1 MPRLCIRE
9 GAAKQLFGVTVAK
22 IKKLILVTAKHMPQH
37 KYFSELA
44 EELSKKMGVEL
55 EVREEDYA
63 FLAEHGDTDEFG
75 MPWTPQLLAEL
86 DDGRIVVLLSK
97 MPFDEKTL
105 KFDVNRALE
114 IVMEKVK
121 GLE

>member
-1 MPRLCIRE
+1 MAVGQSVAEKAGMCVSLGADIIIVGSNIIR
-9 GAAKQLFGVTVAK
+9 
-22 IKKLILVTAKHMPQH
+22 
-37 KYFSELA
+37 
-44 EELSKKMGVEL
+44 SKD
-55 EVREEDYA
+55 VREEDYA
-63 FLAEHGDTDEFG
+63 FLAEHCDTDEFC
-75 MPWTPQLLAEL
+75 MPWAPQLLAEL

-114 IVMEKVK
+114 IVMEKIK

>member
-1 MPRLCIRE
+1 
-9 GAAKQLFGVTVAK
+9 VAK
-22 IKKLILVTAKHMPQH
+22 VKKLILVTAKHMPQH
-37 KYFSELA
+37 KYFNELA
-44 EELSKKMGVEL
+44 EELRKKLGVEL

-105 KFDVNRALE
+105 KFDVDRAMQVVLE
-114 IVMEKVK
+114 KIRD
-121 GLE
+121 LE

>member
-1 MPRLCIRE
+1 M
-9 GAAKQLFGVTVAK
+9 AK

-37 KYFSELA
+37 KYFSKLA
-44 EELSKKMGVEL
+44 EELRKKLGVEL

-105 KFDVNRALE
+105 KFDVDRALE
-114 IVMEKVK
+114 VVMEKVK
-121 GLE
+121 ALE

>member
-1 MPRLCIRE
+1 
-9 GAAKQLFGVTVAK
+9 VAK
-22 IKKLILVTAKHMPQH
+22 VKKLILVTAKHMPQH
-37 KYFSELA
+37 KYFNELA
-44 EELSKKMGVEL
+44 EELKKKLGAEL

-105 KFDVNRALE
+105 KFDVNRALK
-114 IVMEKVK
+114 IVMERIKT
-121 GLE
+121 LEQAVC